1 MKEKLIDKYEQ
12 SILSD
17 SSLMIHSYE
26 MLIDD
31 EIESKKDKEKDKK
44 EASLFKL
51 IYHLSGKTEIFLIII
66 GTIGSIIS
74 AISGPI
80 MSYTFGGAI
89 NDFSDIQDLDK
100 NSEDYQKKIDDFVEN
115 VKSVYIRYLIL
126 GTILFISNFMQA
138 FGWQYSA
145 FRQIHKLKENYFTL
159 IMNQEQAYFDNNNS
173 FELVT
178 KVQTQL
184 EQIELGLGDKFGFV
198 IQKIFTVISGIAISF
213 IVNWKLSLIVL
224 TIAPLTL
231 FLIFYF
237 TASLKKSSKITK
249 QSYEKAGGIAE
260 EILYNIQ
267 TICSFGNFEYEKRR
281 FNLNIDNVLKCDKQK
296 AYKYSFSQS
305 IMGFSTYIAF
315 TVAIFFGKKL
325 ILENDKNDDGGE
337 FKVGDMLT
345 VILNMNTAVWSF
357 TTIAPNIK
365 IIIDAINS
373 SYDYF
378 ELLHRQPKIHFNM
391 FPIKKKKR

>member
-224 TIAPLTL
+224 TIAP
-231 FLIFYF
+231 
-237 TASLKKSSKITK
+237 
-249 QSYEKAGGIAE
+249 
-260 EILYNIQ
+260 
-267 TICSFGNFEYEKRR
+267 
-281 FNLNIDNVLKCDKQK
+281 
-296 AYKYSFSQS
+296 
-305 IMGFSTYIAF
+305 
-315 TVAIFFGKKL
+315 
-325 ILENDKNDDGGE
+325 
-337 FKVGDMLT
+337 
-345 VILNMNTAVWSF
+345 
-357 TTIAPNIK
+357 
-365 IIIDAINS
+365 
-373 SYDYF
+373 
-378 ELLHRQPKIHFNM
+378 
-391 FPIKKKKR
+391 